1 MSLAI
6 VKARA
11 KLGIEAPSVSVEA
24 HISSGLPK
32 FTIVGLPEAAVKESK
47 DRVRSA
53 IINSGFRF
61 PQSRITVN
69 LAPADLPKEGG
80 RYDLPIA
87 LSLLS
92 ASSQIPT
99 IDENIEC
106 IGELGLSGELKP
118 VRGILPASIYAAK
131 DDKILVVPQ
140 ANANEAALPEK
151 AKILAAQSLT
161 KLCALLSKANN
172 KNAIVYWERQNHE
185 ESTSP
190 DTLGSTF
197 DLSDIR
203 GQQHAKRALEITA
216 TGSHNMLM
224 QGPPGSGKTMLA
236 MRLLS
241 ILPPLTHEEMLEV
254 ASIYSISEQN
264 YSNALVQARPF
275 RNPHHTASAIALVG
289 GGSNPRP
296 GEISLAHQ
304 GVLFLDELAE
314 FDRKVLDVLRQPME
328 SGEMIISR
336 AKQQVRFPSDFQ
348 LIAAMNPCPSGYKA
362 CTPDTCRCSAE
373 QVKRYKARISG
384 PLLDR
389 IDIHIEVPP
398 VPTSDLAGD
407 KQNATQEETSKAVA
421 QRVYRAKQVQYE
433 RSGKMNAALSVK
445 EIEAHCKL
453 APTEQKLL
461 INAID
466 KLQLSA
472 RSYHKIL
479 KLARTIADL
488 DQTHGIEKHHL
499 VEAISFRNF
508 DRFIN

>member
-1 MSLAI
+1 MSLAT
-6 VKARA
+6 VKTRA

-53 IINSGFRF
+53 IINSGFLF
-61 PQSRITVN
+61 PRHRITIN

-87 LSLLS
+87 LSLLL
-92 ASSQIPT
+92 ASSQIPA
-99 IDENIEC
+99 IDQNIEC

-118 VRGILPASIYAAK
+118 IKGVLPASIYASHNQ
-131 DDKILVVPQ
+131 KILIVPK
-140 ANANEAALPEK
+140 ANANEAAIPEN
-151 AKILAAQSLT
+151 ARIIAAEHLT
-161 KLCALLSKANN
+161 EVCNLLSQTDAGNGTI
-172 KNAIVYWERQNHE
+172 AYWERQNNH
-185 ESTSP
+185 TVAP
-190 DTLGSTF
+190 TDQP
-197 DLSDIR
+197 DLSDIK
-203 GQQHAKRALEITA
+203 GQEHAKRALEIA
-216 TGSHNMLM
+216 AAGGHNMLM

-236 MRLLS
+236 TRLLS
-241 ILPPLTHEEMLEV
+241 ILPPLNHQEMLEV
-254 ASIYSISEQN
+254 ASIYSISDQN
-264 YSNALVQARPF
+264 YTNDIKQQRPF
-275 RNPHHTASAIALVG
+275 RNPHHTASAVALVG
-289 GGSNPRP
+289 GSSNPRP
-296 GEISLAHQ
+296 GEISLAHR

-328 SGEMIISR
+328 SGEIIISR
-336 AKQQVRFPSDFQ
+336 ATQQVRFPADFQ

-362 CTPDTCRCSAE
+362 CRPETCRCSAE

-398 VPTSDLAGD
+398 VPTSDLANNQIKTG
-407 KQNATQEETSKAVA
+407 ETSKDVA
-421 QRVYRAKQVQYE
+421 KRIEQARQIQHT
-433 RSGKMNAALSVK
+433 RSDAINAGLSVK
-445 EIEAHCKL
+445 AIDQHCKL
-453 APTEQKLL
+453 TAADQALL
-461 INAID
+461 TNAID

-488 DQTHGIEKHHL
+488 DATPDIQKQHL

-508 DRFIN
+508 DRFIAR